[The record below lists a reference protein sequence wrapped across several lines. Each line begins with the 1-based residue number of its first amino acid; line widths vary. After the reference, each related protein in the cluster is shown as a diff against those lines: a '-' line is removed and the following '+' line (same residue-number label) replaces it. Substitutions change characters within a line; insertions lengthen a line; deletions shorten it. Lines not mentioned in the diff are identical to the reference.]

1 VIKNRVYL
9 PSGGSVIK
17 IGDLVKFV
25 DGSVGL
31 VVGTPNRY
39 FVRVLWHR
47 ANTPQLAKIRNLEV
61 ISESR

>member
-1 VIKNRVYL
+1 
-9 PSGGSVIK
+9 VIK